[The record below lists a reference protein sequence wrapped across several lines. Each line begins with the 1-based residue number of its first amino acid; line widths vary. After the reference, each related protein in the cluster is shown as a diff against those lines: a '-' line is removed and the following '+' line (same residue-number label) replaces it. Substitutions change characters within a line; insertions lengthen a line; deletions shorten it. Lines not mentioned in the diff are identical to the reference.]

1 MAEKA
6 RARGEEV
13 KRHCTG
19 IGAAMRNKE
28 LRIQDV
34 DASHTRVWSG
44 ARWYTFVKK
53 YKKQIHL
60 SAL

>member
-19 IGAAMRNKE
+19 IDAAMRNKE

-34 DASHTRVWSG
+34 DTSYNHIMYG
-44 ARWYTFVKK
+44 WY
-53 YKKQIHL
+53 
-60 SAL
+60 